1 MNSLDS
7 NINKIAKNMK
17 RYLLSILTL
26 LSVNLYALDC
36 PADSAYH
43 TDLRTL
49 LPNGSPNPTF
59 NNVDTPPS
67 PVIPTLT
74 KITI

>member
-7 NINKIAKNMK
+7 NNMKIEKNMK
-17 RYLLSILTL
+17 RYLLSIITL
-26 LSVNLYALDC
+26 LTVNLYALDC
-36 PADSAYH
+36 PSDSSYH

-59 NNVDTPPS
+59 NQLIANNRNLSTY
-67 PVIPTLT
+67 
-74 KITI
+74 